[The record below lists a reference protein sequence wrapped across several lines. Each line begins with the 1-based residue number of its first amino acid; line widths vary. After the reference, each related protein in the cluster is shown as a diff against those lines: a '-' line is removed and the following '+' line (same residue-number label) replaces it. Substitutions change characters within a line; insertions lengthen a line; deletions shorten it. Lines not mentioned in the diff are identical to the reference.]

1 MLSFTQTNGLDPRLF
16 LFKILVLSVAE
27 ILELTPL
34 SYIVVLGAAI
44 TNLALGI
51 LDPTIS
57 LYLLDLGVSYSGV
70 GRIVSARFLTVA
82 LASLPF
88 ALFASRIGLTK
99 MLFVTGFTSI
109 FAAFLLLFV
118 PGAKGVFYF
127 YLIAGVAQA
136 IISGPGAAILAENT
150 GSHRV
155 AAYALFTTT
164 WMIPPAIG
172 AGISSFW
179 FRGIAKGNATVYR
192 SIFPLVGAV
201 LTIGATLY
209 LVLLITTLKRGVT
222 LDPETES
229 KQPVIAQFRILFAP
243 AVAVPFL
250 LLTTMQ
256 FLFGAGAGSTLPFLP
271 PYLESLNASPGL
283 ISLLVMILNLFMGL
297 ATQLTAPLAKRFG
310 EIPVYV
316 VTTVLSVVCLLG
328 IVFSNNLI
336 PASIFF
342 ILRGT
347 FANMSAPIGQS
358 KIISYIENRVRAT
371 GSAWTSTFRWMGYT
385 VFSPISGKIIQTYGY
400 NVSFVFTA
408 LIYMIAMLIF
418 IYVVSTKPTVEMLKE
433 RNPAV
438 FSEFLVELYPSA
450 GK

>member
-1 MLSFTQTNGLDPRLF
+1 MANWGD
-16 LFKILVLSVAE
+16 VAE
-27 ILELTPL
+27 IFELTPL
-34 SYIVVLGAAI
+34 SYVVILGAAI
-44 TNLALGI
+44 TNLAMGT

-57 LYLLDLGVSYSGV
+57 LYLLELGVGYSEV

-82 LASLPF
+82 VASLPF
-88 ALFASRIGLTK
+88 ALFASRIGLTR

-109 FAAFLLLFV
+109 VAASIIVFV
-118 PGAKGVFYF
+118 PGADGVFYF

-150 GSHRV
+150 GNHRV
-155 AAYALFTTT
+155 AAFALFSTT

-172 AGISSFW
+172 AGISSLW
-179 FRGIAKGNATVYR
+179 FREVEKGSAEIYR
-192 SIFPLVGAV
+192 SIFPLVAGI
-201 LTIGATLY
+201 LILGGIIY
-209 LVLLITTLKRGVT
+209 LGLLILTLSKGVT

-229 KQPVIAQFRILFAP
+229 RQPILTQFRILFAP
-243 AVAVPFL
+243 AVVVPFL
-250 LLTTMQ
+250 LLTMVQ
-256 FLFGAGAGSTLPFLP
+256 FLSGAGAGSTLPFLP

-283 ISLLVMILNLFMGL
+283 ISLLVMALNLLMGM

-310 EIPVYV
+310 DIRVYAI
-316 VTTVLSVVCLLG
+316 TTILSVVSLLG
-328 IVFSNNLI
+328 IVFSDELL

-371 GSAWTSTFRWMGYT
+371 GSAWTSTARWVGWT
-385 VFSPISGKIIQTYGY
+385 IFSPISGNIIERYGY

-408 LIYMIAMLIF
+408 IIYVVSMLIF
-418 IYVVSTKPTVEMLKE
+418 IYVVSTKPTIEMLKKKD
-433 RNPAV
+433 PTLFGAI
-438 FSEFLVELYPSA
+438 SIDLYPSV